1 VTRERIHFLP
11 LIGSPK
17 PKPNSE
23 LVVSIPESLLNLP
36 KLPVTGRETSGGE
49 GAADG
54 IGICIDEGTYDLR
67 VRVKEWNGL

>member
-1 VTRERIHFLP
+1 ME
-11 LIGSPK
+11 SPS
-17 PKPNSE
+17 PNPNPE

-36 KLPVTGRETSGGE
+36 KLTGRETSGGE
-49 GAADG
+49 GAAEG